1 MIYLPYYFK
10 QIGLSDARIGLL
22 MSLVSLVFLVMV
34 VPFGVLADRLN
45 PRNLFLLGAL
55 SFMAFAFFF
64 LKNSSLKW
72 FELYMLLFGLAS
84 ALSSI
89 SLSALFLKEMSE
101 QARGGQSAL
110 YNIGGVLGAGLG
122 AELGGKLVGFEQ
134 GKGLFL
140 LMLALAIL
148 LFLSGWALPKKPGIP
163 FKIWEYKKEL
173 AHPVS
178 WILIFVVVIVASHAG
193 FEHAGYTLLQTEV
206 IGLSAKQVGRLAFYL
221 SFWMALITWLSGKIQ
236 DRTMK
241 PILWA
246 GVALILS
253 GVFQAVSGYA
263 QGFLDFFLYRTAH
276 TAGDCFSM
284 VLMIVI
290 ASLVFAKSRA
300 GGSWA
305 VVVMFRNLSY
315 FLFANLGGVIN
326 QKWGFRESFVLS
338 GIIMV
343 LAGILLIFWLRPR
356 FWQEMK
362 GLNGT

>member
-1 MIYLPYYFK
+1 MPKFSRNLLWYFAGLNFLFIALWWSGMIYLPYYFK

-134 GKGLFL
+134 GKGC
-140 LMLALAIL
+140 
-148 LFLSGWALPKKPGIP
+148 
-163 FKIWEYKKEL
+163 
-173 AHPVS
+173 
-178 WILIFVVVIVASHAG
+178 
-193 FEHAGYTLLQTEV
+193 
-206 IGLSAKQVGRLAFYL
+206 FY
-221 SFWMALITWLSGKIQ
+221 
-236 DRTMK
+236 
-241 PILWA
+241 
-246 GVALILS
+246 
-253 GVFQAVSGYA
+253 
-263 QGFLDFFLYRTAH
+263 
-276 TAGDCFSM
+276 
-284 VLMIVI
+284 
-290 ASLVFAKSRA
+290 
-300 GGSWA
+300 
-305 VVVMFRNLSY
+305 
-315 FLFANLGGVIN
+315 
-326 QKWGFRESFVLS
+326 
-338 GIIMV
+338 
-343 LAGILLIFWLRPR
+343 
-356 FWQEMK
+356 
-362 GLNGT
+362 